1 MKWLAEFK
9 PYWVTIIP
17 NRELRFAHQ
26 LGDMFMRALTVLRAT
41 LLAAVATLS
50 ATAPASAAG
59 DLLIAPTR
67 LVLSGSRGTEVILN
81 NIGSETAT
89 YRISLE
95 LRRMTVDGSIDEVDL
110 TAATEQE
117 KLALSMISY
126 APRRVVL
133 PPNQPQ
139 SIRVAVRAPQGLADG
154 EYRAHMMFRAVPVA
168 KPVTQT
174 GAAPTSISISL
185 NPIYGITI
193 PIIIRQGNLVATA
206 AITNAKIDRSAE
218 RPVLVLG
225 LSRSG
230 TRSTYGNI
238 TIKKA
243 GVSKPVF
250 EARGLGVYPEIK
262 NREVRLSLTDE
273 ALTALRGPV
282 TIEYREDA
290 SLGAGLIAEFKTVIQ

>member
-1 MKWLAEFK
+1 
-9 PYWVTIIP
+9 
-17 NRELRFAHQ
+17 
-26 LGDMFMRALTVLRAT
+26 
-41 LLAAVATLS
+41 
-50 ATAPASAAG
+50 
-59 DLLIAPTR
+59 
-67 LVLSGSRGTEVILN
+67 
-81 NIGSETAT
+81 
-89 YRISLE
+89 
-95 LRRMTVDGSIDEVDL
+95 LRRMTVEGTIDEVDL
-110 TAATEQE
+110 TTATEQE

-154 EYRAHMMFRAVPVA
+154 EYRAHMMFRAVPVS

-174 GAAPTSISISL
+174 GAERSAISISL

-238 TIKKA
+238 TIKKE
-243 GVSKPVF
+243 GISKPVF
-250 EARGLGVYPEIK
+250 EARGLGVYPEVK

>member
-1 MKWLAEFK
+1 MGAFS
-9 PYWVTIIP
+9 
-17 NRELRFAHQ
+17 NLR
-26 LGDMFMRALTVLRAT
+26 VV
-41 LLAAVATLS
+41 LLAAVAAVS
-50 ATAPASAAG
+50 TAGPARAAG

-67 LVLSGSRGTEVILN
+67 LVLNGSRGTEVILN

-95 LRRMTVDGSIDEVDL
+95 LRRMTPDGSIDEIDPTL
-110 TAATEQE
+110 ATEQE

-174 GAAPTSISISL
+174 GPAPTTISISL

-206 AITNAKIDRSAE
+206 AITGAKIDRTAE

-225 LSRSG
+225 LNRTGS
-230 TRSTYGNI
+230 RSTYGNI

-243 GVSKPVF
+243 GVAKPVF
-250 EARGLGVYPEIK
+250 EARGLGVYPEVN
-262 NREVRLSLTDE
+262 NREVRLSLTDDSLA
-273 ALTALRGPV
+273 ALSGPV

-290 SLGAGLIAEFKTVIQ
+290 SLGGGLIAEFKTVIQ

>member
-1 MKWLAEFK
+1 
-9 PYWVTIIP
+9 
-17 NRELRFAHQ
+17 
-26 LGDMFMRALTVLRAT
+26 MRAFVQMKFVF
-41 LLAAVATLS
+41 LAAMAAAS
-50 ATAPASAAG
+50 TAVPALAAG

-95 LRRMTVDGSIDEVDL
+95 LRRMSPDGSIDEIDPAL
-110 TAATEQE
+110 ATAQE

-154 EYRAHMMFRAVPVA
+154 EYRAHMMFRAIPVA
-168 KPVTQT
+168 RPVTQAD
-174 GAAPTSISISL
+174 AAPTTISISL
-185 NPIYGITI
+185 NPVYGITI
-193 PIIIRQGNLVATA
+193 PIIIRQGALAATA
-206 AITNAKIDRSAE
+206 AITAAKIDRSAE

-243 GVSKPVF
+243 GISKPIF
-250 EARGLGVYPEIK
+250 EARGLGVYPEISS
-262 NREVRLSLTDE
+262 REVRLSLTDE
-273 ALTALRGPV
+273 ALSALKGPV

-290 SLGAGLIAEFKTVIQ
+290 AAGGALIAEYKTVIQ

>member
-1 MKWLAEFK
+1 
-9 PYWVTIIP
+9 
-17 NRELRFAHQ
+17 
-26 LGDMFMRALTVLRAT
+26 MRAFARST
-41 LLAAVATLS
+41 LLLVAAVTAVS
-50 ATAPASAAG
+50 AVPAVAAG

-67 LVLSGSRGTEVILN
+67 LVLNGSRGTEIILN

-95 LRRMTVDGSIDEVDL
+95 LRRMTSDGSIDEIDP
-110 TAATEQE
+110 ASATPQE

-139 SIRVAVRAPQGLADG
+139 AIRVALRAPLGLADG
-154 EYRAHMMFRAVPVA
+154 EYRAHMMFRAIPEA
-168 KPVTQT
+168 RPIAPS
-174 GAAPTSISISL
+174 GPAPTTISISL
-185 NPIYGITI
+185 NPVYGITI
-193 PIIIRQGNLVATA
+193 PIIIRQGNLAATA
-206 AITNAKIDRSAE
+206 AITAAKIDRSAE

-238 TIKKA
+238 TIKKT
-243 GVSKPVF
+243 GISKPIF
-250 EARGLGVYPEIK
+250 EARGLGVYPEITS
-262 NREVRLSLTDE
+262 REVRLSLSDE
-273 ALTALRGPV
+273 ALGALKGPV

-290 SLGAGLIAEFKTVIQ
+290 AAGGALIAEYKTVIQ